1 MNYKEYIETRLQ
13 SYTTDYVIKVYEE
26 INHNYNPAKNEIVVI
41 IKKLSGSVIDNVKFY
56 PVQFEVLGMD
66 NETND
71 TMEILSKFVD
81 ENSNTNF
88 MMGMDYYKQ
97 DYSTPID
104 AGNFNPIGS
113 GYRSR
118 FIITG
123 TLMIASSMSDVE
135 KVYINGRELSN
146 TSINFGYSTNP
157 ISRKQSGKNL
167 QSSIIENGG
176 LLITLTTFKNADV
189 LNSDLSLIK
198 LNKKSLNDIYTLK
211 FLYTDNAREETYKC
225 VIQSFTE
232 NHDRTNPPTRNIVFT
247 LAE

>member
-1 MNYKEYIETRLQ
+1 MNYKEYIETTLQ
-13 SYTTDYVIKVYEE
+13 SYTTDYIIKVYDE
-26 INHNYNPAKNEIVVI
+26 INHNYNPKDNEIVVI

-56 PVQFEVLGMD
+56 PVQFEVYGI
-66 NETND
+66 END
-71 TMEILSKFVD
+71 TNTTMQILSKFVD
-81 ENSNTNF
+81 DYSNTNF
-88 MMGMDYYKQ
+88 MLGLDYYKQ

-104 AGNFNPIGS
+104 AGNFNPIGK
-113 GYRSR
+113 GYRSH

-146 TSINFGYSTNP
+146 TSIAFGYSTNP
-157 ISRKQSGKNL
+157 MTRKQSGDHL
-167 QSSIIENGG
+167 QKSIIENGG
-176 LLITLTTFKNADV
+176 LLITLTSFKNADV
-189 LNSDLSLIK
+189 FNGDLSLIK

-211 FLYTDNAREETYKC
+211 FVYTDNAREEVYKC

-232 NHDRTNPPTRNIVFT
+232 NHDRTNPPTRSIVFT

>member
-13 SYTTDYVIKVYEE
+13 SYTTDYVIKVYDE
-26 INHNYNPAKNEIVVI
+26 INHNYNPKDNEIVVI

-56 PVQFEVLGMD
+56 PVQFEVFGMN

-71 TMEILSKFVD
+71 TMEILSRFVD

-88 MMGMDYYKQ
+88 MLGMDYYKQ

-113 GYRSR
+113 GYRSH

-123 TLMIASSMSDVE
+123 TLMITTSISDIDR
-135 KVYINGRELSN
+135 VYINGREMSN
-146 TSINFGYSTNP
+146 TSVSFGYNTNP
-157 ISRKQSGKNL
+157 MSRRNSGDNL
-167 QSSIIENGG
+167 QKSVIENGS
-176 LLITLTTFKNADV
+176 LLITMTTFKNNDV
-189 LNSDLSLIK
+189 LNGDLSLIK
-198 LNKKSLNDIYTLK
+198 MNKKSLNTVYTLR
-211 FLYTDNAREETYKC
+211 FVYTDAQREEIYKC
-225 VIQSFTE
+225 VIQSFSE
-232 NHDRTNPPTRNIVFT
+232 SHDRTNPPTRTVVFT